1 MLTVFSRANAFIFRA
16 DDIYYLQDRRGG
28 DLVSRTT
35 KTTTNVTVRMDA
47 QIKAQAEELF
57 GALGMNLS
65 TAINVFV
72 RQSLRKGGFPF
83 ELVLDQPNWET
94 REAMLEAEQILK
106 DPSVKRYSDVEEAL
120 RELKK

>member
-1 MLTVFSRANAFIFRA
+1 M
-16 DDIYYLQDRRGG
+16 
-28 DLVSRTT
+28 SRTA

-83 ELVLDQPNWET
+83 EVVLDQPNRET